1 MLSSTVRLLFSMA
14 VVLLVAVAVTAQ
26 TRPTR
31 PKPRATP
38 TPVVT
43 DTDTPAEQK
52 DVETLKTD
60 TNLVTVPVIATDRAG
75 IYLSDLTKDEFVIV
89 EDGVKQ
95 EIAFFSQVSAPFH
108 VVLMLD
114 TSASTQDKLGVIQ
127 QAAHAFVQQLQT
139 ADRVKVISFDD
150 VVRDLN
156 EFTSDRELLRTS
168 INKTKS
174 GSGTKIYDAVT
185 LALNSL
191 RRIQGRKAI
200 VIFTD
205 GVDWH
210 SAESTFDGTV
220 RWLDEEGVIVY
231 PIRYDTRAATER
243 IAREQS
249 EGISP
254 TLPTIGVVRQTPGVG
269 TRPPPGTTPKT
280 FPSDDPIPTV
290 GTPSKTGPLGLPSAQ
305 EIMRRR

>member
-1 MLSSTVRLLFSMA
+1 MLSATVRLTSSIALVLFIALA
-14 VVLLVAVAVTAQ
+14 VGAQ

-43 DTDTPAEQK
+43 DPDTPAEQK
-52 DVETLKTD
+52 DIETLRTD
-60 TNLVTVPVIATDRAG
+60 TNLVTVPVIATNRTG
-75 IYLSDLTKDEFVIV
+75 TYLADLTKDEFVIV

-95 EIAFFSQVSAPFH
+95 EIAFFSHVSAPFH

-114 TSASTQDKLGVIQ
+114 TSASTQEKLSLIQ
-127 QAAHAFVQQLQT
+127 KAAYTFVQQLQT

-150 VVRDLN
+150 EVRDLN
-156 EFTSDRELLRTS
+156 EFTNDRELLRVA

-174 GSGTKIYDAVT
+174 GNGTRVYDAVS
-185 LALNSL
+185 LALNTL
-191 RRIQGRKAI
+191 RPIQGRKAI
-200 VIFTD
+200 VVFTD

-210 SAESTFDGTV
+210 SLESTFDGTL

-249 EGISP
+249 DGISP

-269 TRPPPGTTPKT
+269 TLPPAGTTPKT
-280 FPSDDPIPTV
+280 FPSEDPIPSV
-290 GTPSKTGPLGLPSAQ
+290 GTSRS
-305 EIMRRR
+305 